1 MATDMDRRS
10 LLAVAA
16 TFAINGAVLSSLL
29 PRYPQI
35 VANTGASEAEFGVSL
50 AAIGLG
56 GFVGSAIMPAVAA
69 RVGLTRVVV
78 AGGVLMGLAGLSIAL
93 APSVPLLAV
102 AFALGGAADGIHDV
116 SMNEVGLG
124 EQSRRASSVMGRLHG
139 AWSLGATAAGAVGA
153 LMAGLDVPVPIHIG
167 GVTVVAVTAQLL
179 VGRWLRDRPAA
190 VEGEGAAHPIVGR
203 APEGTGWAAAEAA
216 DPRDAADAVA
226 AALPRRWTVLLLLA
240 GATLA
245 AMAAEGVAL
254 DWSALTLRQALD
266 ASAGL
271 AGLGP
276 VVFSAG
282 VLVGRAF
289 TDPAVDRFGPAR
301 VLQVSGLV
309 AAAAMGLGVPVAAA
323 TGSSWPVLV
332 GLAVAGVGAASTF
345 PLLFGA
351 GDLVARRLRLPPGS
365 GASIVGTLPRL
376 GGLVLPVVV
385 GLIAAGF
392 GLVAALG
399 VMVVGAL
406 AVALLLPR
414 LLRPV

>member
-1 MATDMDRRS
+1 MDRRS

-56 GFVGSAIMPAVAA
+56 GFVGSVIMPAVAA

-124 EQSRRASSVMGRLHG
+124 EQSRRVSSVMGRLHG

-153 LMAGLDVPVPIHIG
+153 LMAGLDVPVPSHIG

-190 VEGEGAAHPIVGR
+190 VEGEGSTHPIVGR
-203 APEGTGWAAAEAA
+203 APERTGWAAAEAA
-216 DPRDAADAVA
+216 DPRHAAAVA
-226 AALPRRWTVLLLLA
+226 AALPRRWTVLLLLG

-266 ASAGL
+266 ASPGL

-309 AAAAMGLGVPVAAA
+309 AAAAMGLGLPVGAA

-332 GLAVAGVGAASTF
+332 ALAVAGVGAASTF